1 MKKLLLVALLMLAL
15 VITAVAC
22 NNEPADTTGET
33 TATQTPATAE
43 PDDSTAA
50 PETPTEA
57 PTAAPEV
64 PTEAPEVP
72 TEAPTDAPDTT
83 EPETSEPKPT
93 EPTVTLNKTEYA
105 YGESIMISASG
116 ADKDWVGI
124 TVAGGDS
131 SIRWWYVADV
141 GEGVAIDALN
151 DSRIQAGSGDATG
164 VLPAGEY
171 EVVWVA
177 NDQSIGAADKVYRY
191 KFTIKDASA
200 PISLFEAADIQTI
213 TGGDPSNLTQDCVSL
228 EGDYLHVVPIGADP
242 YWYPFSNVNGGR
254 YVSIRYRTADAT
266 NASMQIYIAS
276 TGAGPSDD
284 TTMLQQPVIVDGEWH
299 LAIFDT
305 QSLIDAGK
313 YNGSTVSY
321 FRFDVLEAGYM
332 LNEEGEPYKKE
343 DGTWA
348 RYSLPEGC
356 SIDVEYIAFFN
367 SVEGAEKYDADT
379 HFVVPP
385 HDDLTLVLGVRDGGP
400 FSGAPAK
407 KFGQRGQI
415 GENFLKNVTIVDLAT
430 YADNNTNTWSFKVWQ
445 WDTDYATTV
454 AGEPLFVKEGENAP
468 DNTTFSMDI
477 PAELGIRGDIYYEI
491 EYLSG
496 TGTFTGWTAKDVVP
510 GLETYVAGELKAGG
524 YAASIT
530 VGVAKPASYDN
541 LTIDILS
548 TDNKGS
554 GANVVPSWPEA
565 GWNDT
570 PVIQMMNWG
579 SYVSLGEIDLSKY
592 SAVVITYGSD
602 ASAVQG
608 DVGTFLALTKNGAA
622 ENNDSSDKADAE
634 IIAQGTLA
642 NAGGGW
648 TTTREVTIAI
658 DSDYV
663 GEVFLAQDMKDN
675 NGIAITSI
683 VFIGAEIPA
692 EPETPVNPVEPS
704 WIIDPAGMANAS
716 PVNAATVTVSEDGYA
731 SFTATGGDP
740 WALLTGNIGEM
751 PEYLAF
757 SYRTNTTQG
766 GEIFLSDGA
775 GPEGGKS
782 FLFNYTADGE
792 WHLMVF
798 HLPTVAPYMT
808 SNTVG
813 FIRFDFYTGGAEDG
827 AFMDVE
833 YFAFFETEELAN
845 EYFAFEHGTTE
856 PDEPETPVVENVVID
871 LSTIEGYRAEN
882 NYGYNGPI
890 LNIGYDNVFLVGEF
904 DLNQYSQIIIEY
916 SYDGDTVVENKPV
929 EQNWTECG
937 RAPIIGF
944 TALNK
949 SFGYANVTNQDAI
962 DNGIYVDMPHTPG
975 NWSAATRTA
984 TIEVPENIGYSG
996 PCYISAYN
1004 PWFREIAI
1012 VSITL
1017 VPRA

>member
-57 PTAAPEV
+57 PEV

-72 TEAPTDAPDTT
+72 TEAPVTQAPEVPTDAPVTQAPVVTT
-83 EPETSEPKPT
+83 EPETE
-93 EPTVTLNKTEYA
+93 
-105 YGESIMISASG
+105 
-116 ADKDWVGI
+116 
-124 TVAGGDS
+124 
-131 SIRWWYVADV
+131 
-141 GEGVAIDALN
+141 
-151 DSRIQAGSGDATG
+151 
-164 VLPAGEY
+164 
-171 EVVWVA
+171 
-177 NDQSIGAADKVYRY
+177 
-191 KFTIKDASA
+191 A
-200 PISLFEAADIQTI
+200 PVDPMAPVNVFEAADISTL
-213 TGGDPSNLTQDCVSL
+213 TGVNGVASADLVDN
-228 EGDYLHVVPIGADP
+228 YLHVVPSTADP
-242 YWYPFSNVNGGR
+242 YWYPFANVEGAR
-254 YVSIRYRTADAT
+254 YVVVRYRTDAT
-266 NASMQIYIAS
+266 GADIQFYIGS
-276 TGAGPSDD
+276 TGTGPADD
-284 TTMLQQPVIVDGEWH
+284 STMLRQPAVADGEWH
-299 LAIFDT
+299 LAIIDT

-313 YNGSTVSY
+313 YDGSTVAY
-321 FRFDVLEAGYM
+321 FRFDPLEAGYI
-332 LNEEGEPYKKE
+332 LDENGQPQKP
-343 DGTWA
+343 DGQNYL
-348 RYSLPEGC
+348 RYELPANC
-356 SIDVEYIAFFN
+356 YIDVEYVAFFN
-367 SVEGAEKYDADT
+367 SAEAAEKYDADT

-385 HDDLTLVLGVRDGGP
+385 HDDLTLVLGVRDGGTP

-565 GWNDT
+565 GWSDT

-622 ENNDSSDKADAE
+622 ENADSSDKADAE

-692 EPETPVNPVEPS
+692 EPETPVVELTPFEGNFHANVDFINGGS
-704 WIIDPAGMANAS
+704 KDGAGVPYQGLGSSMINGTNGVLVVRNAAEDNIVVNADNTINIQGWMAVQGGINHYAYSVNGGELITAVGGADGEPLADYYAGLGMADSTKMGLFNGGNMLVADLS
-716 PVNAATVTVSEDGYA
+716 AYAGQTVTVTFYA
-731 SFTATGGDP
+731 V
-740 WALLTGNIGEM
+740 
-751 PEYLAF
+751 PEAA
-757 SYRTNTTQG
+757 Q
-766 GEIFLSDGA
+766 D
-775 GPEGGKS
+775 
-782 FLFNYTADGE
+782 
-792 WHLMVF
+792 
-798 HLPTVAPYMT
+798 TVAPIV
-808 SNTVG
+808 SVEG
-813 FIRFDFYTGGAEDG
+813 LVVPEAAE
-827 AFMDVE
+827 
-833 YFAFFETEELAN
+833 
-845 EYFAFEHGTTE
+845 
-856 PDEPETPVVENVVID
+856 EPEAPVVESVVID
-871 LSTIEGYRAEN
+871 PRELPEGSITGHMTHIVTEADTNHFPMINAAGLTSGAMIHQGSIY
-882 NYGYNGPI
+882 
-890 LNIGYDNVFLVGEF
+890 LGEF
-904 DLNQYSQIIIEY
+904 DLTKYEKVIIY
-916 SYDGDTVVENKPV
+916 YATDWGQGTQDALAAAK
-929 EQNWTECG
+929 EQG
-937 RAPIIGF
+937 
-944 TALNK
+944 
-949 SFGYANVTNQDAI
+949 FGYLGLSAI
-962 DNGIYVDMPHTPG
+962 DCNNVVNPNREAFIGELYTPDG
-975 NWSAATRTA
+975 MWQITAHELPNVAAS
-984 TIEVPENIGYSG
+984 GYSG
-996 PCYISAYN
+996 PVYVSAD
-1004 PWFREIAI
+1004 FLASQFIIIDRIEFIAK
-1012 VSITL
+1012 
-1017 VPRA
+1017 